1 MPELREVIGHAACDA
16 FVSMFTG
23 GEEDT
28 YVPGQEAGSHQHDGV
43 SQYPVLVHAH
53 FNTDRNNPRDALR
66 DVYSALMTASH
77 ELVDKNVK
85 ALVDRLRSSGSS
97 GSGAAWSSLILDLHA
112 QYGSDIGI
120 FSAYFFNVLSLQRGD
135 AIFLAPCLPH
145 AYIR

>member
-1 MPELREVIGHAACDA
+1 MPELREVIGHAACDV

-23 GEEDT
+23 GEGDT

-43 SQYPVLVHAH
+43 SQYPVLIQVQ
-53 FNTDRNNPRDALR
+53 FNSDRNDPRDALR

-77 ELVDKNVK
+77 DLVDSNVK
-85 ALVDRLRSSGSS
+85 ALVHRLRSSGGS